1 LSSKVA
7 QALSGDIIV
16 LDTTFLSRNSLG
28 IMMTLKKLMGTFPN
42 DDACKKFIMEHRW
55 PNGVK
60 CPRCQNEKLE

>member
-1 LSSKVA
+1 
-7 QALSGDIIV
+7 
-16 LDTTFLSRNSLG
+16 
-28 IMMTLKKLMGTFPN
+28 MMTLKKLMGTFPN